1 MKAIIMGRNRAVIGK
16 VKLKEWEAK
25 HWYLCGTQ
33 LYKMYPDSLT
43 RTIVTKYG
51 VRKTDE
57 EIIVYKENATI
68 PYHPHD
74 VSFSTDKVLSE
85 IDEHKLMSGTRPVG
99 IFELVLKH
107 RRDINA
113 LIGYLPFLIGAGIV
127 LFAVVSNA
135 FH

>member
-33 LYKMYPDSLT
+33 LYKMYPDGLT
-43 RTIVTKYG
+43 RTIITRYG
-51 VRKTDE
+51 VRKADE
-57 EIIVYKENATI
+57 EVIIYKENGTI
-68 PYHPHD
+68 PYHSRG
-74 VSFSTDKVLSE
+74 VSYSTDKVLSE
-85 IDEHKLMSGTRPVG
+85 IDEHKLMTSTRPVG
-99 IFELVLKH
+99 IFDLVMRH

-113 LIGYLPFLIGAGIV
+113 VIGYLPILIGAGIV
-127 LFAVVSNA
+127 LFAVVANG